1 MNNFQSVYLLLFP
14 WSLGILA
21 RPQIISSFPVSP
33 VEGGTNIAELSYRE
47 KLLLLQKHFQT
58 FQKLNNLTPGDIAT
72 KPEKHQLGQER
83 QFPTVQTHSRI
94 HHPEILLNQLSSGQK
109 NKFLNQF
116 ESLSQ
121 EQQIF
126 AYNKF
131 LSSPQEIQEFAINQ
145 FLSLDCHT
153 LARAIQDEI
162 GREGEIL

>member
-1 MNNFQSVYLLLFP
+1 MTAPL
-14 WSLGILA
+14 SL
-21 RPQIISSFPVSP
+21 
-33 VEGGTNIAELSYRE
+33 
-47 KLLLLQKHFQT
+47 
-58 FQKLNNLTPGDIAT
+58 
-72 KPEKHQLGQER
+72 
-83 QFPTVQTHSRI
+83 
-94 HHPEILLNQLSSGQK
+94 GQK

-145 FLSLDCHT
+145 FLSLDSHT

-162 GREGEIL
+162 RREGEIL